1 MARAEASCI
10 IQSAITRVQTAR
22 EPVWLRI
29 APDQPIRHPAR
40 QRQPY
45 RPRGV
50 LRPESLALWGVQDA
64 SIPQQ
69 VFVAAPPPAFR
80 RKRLAVAGAASAIAG
95 TVIIALPTTEAPGP
109 SVALQAPIMVAP
121 QRAAPVILPPAP
133 TLPAVRSA
141 VAPFTVPPVPHAQDT
156 APTLVAQAPLI
167 GPAIAPRITMPA
179 RPLTTS
185 PTIASPA
192 PTTGAFFCANC
203 TSSLLRLDGI
213 SVTLLGGNA
222 AQAGVADTLAAM
234 GAEAVLSQPS
244 AITGATS
251 QVRVY
256 RAQDMATA
264 QALADR
270 FGAVL
275 VDVSWL
281 SDAAPARIDLLLA
294 QDAPL
299 PN

>member
-10 IQSAITRVQTAR
+10 IQAAISRTQAVQA
-22 EPVWLRI
+22 PVWPRI

-50 LRPESLALWGVQDA
+50 LRAEGLALWGVQDA

-80 RKRLAVAGAASAIAG
+80 RKRLAVAGVASAVVG
-95 TVIIALPTTEAPGP
+95 TCLFALTTIEGTRP
-109 SVALQAPIMVAP
+109 SVAP
-121 QRAAPVILPPAP
+121 QSPAMIASALPLA
-133 TLPAVRSA
+133 RNA
-141 VAPFTVPPVPHAQDT
+141 VAPVPRVQDA
-156 APTLVAQAPLI
+156 APTLVAQPPQIGQALAPS
-167 GPAIAPRITMPA
+167 IAMPA
-179 RPLTTS
+179 RPLTAS
-185 PTIASPA
+185 PTIAAPA
-192 PTTGAFFCANC
+192 PATGAFQCADC
-203 TSSLLRLDGI
+203 TSSVLRLDGI
-213 SVTLLGGNA
+213 TITLLGDSA
-222 AQAGVADTLAAM
+222 AQAGIADTIAAM
-234 GAEAVLSQPS
+234 GAEVVLNRTST
-244 AITGATS
+244 ITAAS
-251 QVRVY
+251 PQVRVY
-256 RAQDMATA
+256 RAQDMAMA

-281 SDAAPARIDLLLA
+281 SDAAPARIDLFLA
-294 QDAPL
+294 HDTPL